1 MMKDGGK
8 AVKGLTKRFFH
19 LPEETAAALERGHGA
34 VVETSEGKAGVYK
47 TGEGE
52 ICQVDIVCPHMGCE
66 LAWNPDEH
74 SWDCPCHGSRFDSKG
89 NLLNGPAQGGILHE

>member
-1 MMKDGGK
+1 MK
-8 AVKGLTKRFFH
+8 
-19 LPEETAAALERGHGA
+19 AAAMKISEKPRKGYIPA

-47 TGEGE
+47 TEEGE
-52 ICQVDIVCPHMGCE
+52 ICQVDIICPHMGCE